1 MITLKNS
8 FLFLYLS
15 IISLNYSCLNSKNM
29 STESSPI
36 EFTEERRLNHAI
48 DLKEITLINNM
59 EELTNL
65 YAKLNDPNIPRS
77 APIPVF
83 DENSEMILVIKPK
96 LETIVNGDIEIESV
110 TQLNSKIMVNYK
122 EIENWEYKENKSTH
136 PIVIIRISEKSSE
149 IKLNKIN

>member
-15 IISLNYSCLNSKNM
+15 IISLNYSCSNSKNM
-29 STESSPI
+29 NAESSPI

-83 DENSEMILVIKPK
+83 DENSEMILVIAPSRSSASFGPVSS
-96 LETIVNGDIEIESV
+96 TCSNPSV
-110 TQLNSKIMVNYK
+110 T
-122 EIENWEYKENKSTH
+122 
-136 PIVIIRISEKSSE
+136 RIAICIPLS
-149 IKLNKIN
+149 